1 MQEIKITNYITVAG
15 KTMLWNEVPERE
27 RKEFSD
33 KLQENLMNIAGYKR
47 RTA

>member
-1 MQEIKITNYITVAG
+1 MQEIKIINHITVSG

-33 KLQENLMNIAGYKR
+33 KLQENLMSVAGYKR